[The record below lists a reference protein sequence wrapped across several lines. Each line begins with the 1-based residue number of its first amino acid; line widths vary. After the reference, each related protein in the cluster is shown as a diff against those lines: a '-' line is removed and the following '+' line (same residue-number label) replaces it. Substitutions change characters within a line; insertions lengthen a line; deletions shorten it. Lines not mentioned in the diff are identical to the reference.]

1 MKIVTYIQDGRQKP
15 GAVVGTD
22 VVDLSP
28 AAASVQ
34 ELVEGGPG
42 MLDRARAA
50 ASSRRPGGP
59 IAEARLLAPLPVPV
73 QIRDCLVFEEHL
85 KNSYAQLEKI
95 SGKSYAIPRVWYEQ
109 PIYYKANRMNVIG
122 PGATIRWPAY
132 AEILDYELEIA
143 CIIGKTGKNIPIER
157 AAEHIFGF
165 TIFNDVSARDA
176 QTKEMAGQLGPAK
189 GKDFDTG
196 NILGPW
202 IVTKDEIG
210 DWHDLQMEVRVNGE
224 RRGGGSTA
232 SMHHSFEDIIAFISR
247 SETLYAGEVL
257 GSGTVGTG
265 CGLEIGRFLEDG
277 DIVELEIEN
286 IGVLRNPVSKR
297 RG

>member
-1 MKIVTYIQDGRQKP
+1 MKIVTYIQDGRRKP
-15 GAVVGTD
+15 GAIVDGHI
-22 VVDLSP
+22 VDLSP
-28 AAASVQ
+28 AATTVQ
-34 ELVEGGPG
+34 ELIEGGPG
-42 MLDRARAA
+42 MLARAEA
-50 ASSRRPGGP
+50 AAANGRPVVKV
-59 IAEARLLAPLPVPV
+59 EDARLLAPLPRPV

-85 KNSYAQLEKI
+85 KNAYARFEEI
-95 SGKSYAIPRVWYEQ
+95 SGKSYSIPRVWYEQ
-109 PIYYKANRMNVIG
+109 PIYYKANRMSVVG
-122 PGATIRWPAY
+122 PDATVEWPAY

-143 CIIGKTGKNIPIER
+143 CIVGRTGKDIPVE
-157 AAEHIFGF
+157 AAADHIFGF

-196 NILGPW
+196 NVLGPW

-210 DWHDLQMEVRVNGE
+210 DWHDLKMEVRVNGE
-224 RRGGGSTA
+224 TRGGGTTA
-232 SMHHSFEDIIAFISR
+232 SMHHGFEDIIAFISR

-277 DIVELEIEN
+277 DVVELEVEK
-286 IGVLRNPVSKR
+286 IGVLRNRVRK
-297 RG
+297 G